1 MKFPT
6 TNSHP
11 KARWMMA
18 VVLLAVAAC
27 QGGTEAD
34 QGPTPG
40 DPTDNPPPPI
50 GAATVTTDQAVIPA
64 DGTTLVTARATL
76 TDARGIARV
85 GAPIL
90 FTADLGDIT
99 WITVDPENLDD
110 LYPTSCLAY
119 TGTDGTA
126 ECVFRSG
133 FTPGR
138 TFINAAGPASLGLGA
153 ATEVELTFAET
164 FAQVALEI
172 IECPTSV
179 ASGDLPAKR
188 QVAVQ
193 ATRPG
198 QNGDSVVAEDVRI
211 YYTTT
216 VGIWD
221 RTLQNHTS
229 DATDNTGV
237 SDQFLR
243 LDTDEDGKTVN
254 VVVTAPGATPQVCTF
269 GVGEFQTESQFT
281 LTAQPATVRPD
292 GTDQTIALGVLVTD
306 TSGGL
311 GTAGPK
317 IDHHIK
323 FSTPVGTISP
333 NPVTVK
339 AGGTGAAG
347 ASLFLSGAVTRAL
360 QVGTNFTVNA
370 VDDVS
375 RLEQAVEIEVATEA
389 VQVTVDSLDVT
400 LGGPGPVNYFA
411 DRIQAHVATPQGS
424 VAGRTVTFNFGD
436 GSQNKT
442 ALTDATGTAVVTH
455 LYTNVSDGDSFI
467 VTATDLL
474 SNVSGSGT
482 VTFAASGEGP

>member
-1 MKFPT
+1 MKFPM
-6 TNSHP
+6 TNSRR

-18 VVLLAVAAC
+18 VALLAVAAC
-27 QGGTEAD
+27 HGGTEGD
-34 QGPTPG
+34 QGIIPG
-40 DPTDNPPPPI
+40 DPTDTPPPPI

-90 FTADLGDIT
+90 FAADLADIT
-99 WITVDPENLDD
+99 WVTVDPDAEDS

-133 FTPGR
+133 FTPGK
-138 TFINAAGPASLGLGA
+138 TFINALGPASLGLGA

-164 FAQVALEI
+164 FANVKLAVL
-172 IECPTSV
+172 ECPTKLT
-179 ASGDLPAKR
+179 SGDLPAKR
-188 QVAVQ
+188 QIAVRASRTNQ
-193 ATRPG
+193 VGEDA
-198 QNGDSVVAEDVRI
+198 AIEDVRI

-243 LDTDEDGKTVN
+243 VDPDDDGKTVN
-254 VVVTAPGATPQVCTF
+254 IVMTAPGATPVLCTF
-269 GVGEFQTESQFT
+269 AVGEFQTESQFT
-281 LTAQPATVRPD
+281 LTAQPGSVRPD

-311 GTAGPK
+311 GTAAPK
-317 IDHHIK
+317 VDHHIK
-323 FSTPVGTISP
+323 FSTPVGTITP
-333 NPVTVK
+333 NPVTVR
-339 AGGTGAAG
+339 AGGTGAAA

-360 QVGTNFTVNA
+360 QVGTTFTVNA

-375 RLEQAVEIEVATEA
+375 RLEQVVDIEVATEE
-389 VQVTVDSLDVT
+389 VTVTVDSLDVT
-400 LGGPGPVNYFA
+400 FVPPGPINYFA
-411 DRIQAHVATPQGS
+411 DRIQAHVTTPEGS

-436 GSQNKT
+436 GTANKT
-442 ALTDATGTAVVTH
+442 ALTDATGTATVSH
-455 LYTNVSDGDSFI
+455 MYTSVSDGDSFI
-467 VTATDLL
+467 ITATDLL
-474 SNVSGSGT
+474 SNVSGSASI
-482 VTFAASGEGP
+482 TFAEEGA